1 MQFCVLVRV
10 CVCEKEQIR
19 RDAKG
24 KHLAFTYVTKNNGQ
38 EAIFIGADE
47 GFFFFD
53 FSYAADKRT
62 LHSC

>member
-1 MQFCVLVRV
+1 MQFCVLIQV

-47 GFFFFD
+47 WVFCTY